1 MKKYALMVAA
11 MLVTAAVAYAGTATA
26 TGLESLYTEVSGW
39 LVGAPGKI
47 MAIGFIVLGIWQA
60 RQGSFLWFFAG
71 LLMAIVLTII
81 PGIVDA
87 RFTACF

>member
-1 MKKYALMVAA
+1 MKKSALLVLALMV
-11 MLVTAAVAYAGTATA
+11 LAVPVFAGTATN
-26 TGLESLYTEVSGW
+26 TGLESLYNEVGNW
-39 LVGAPGKI
+39 LIGAPGKI
-47 MAIGFIVLGIWQA
+47 MAVAFIILGIWMA

-81 PGIVDA
+81 PSIVNG